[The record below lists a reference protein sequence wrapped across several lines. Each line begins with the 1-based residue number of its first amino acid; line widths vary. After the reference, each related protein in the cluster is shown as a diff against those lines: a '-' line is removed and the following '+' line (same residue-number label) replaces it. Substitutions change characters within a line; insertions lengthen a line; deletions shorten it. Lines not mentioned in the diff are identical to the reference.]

1 MTEHNA
7 TGALGAGT
15 PDAADDLNL
24 DAAGHSPVEAALH
37 DILACYD
44 VVPDLKGILARLSR
58 RPGPMRLDD
67 IDPILA
73 KLDMKRG
80 PKTANIDEIAAL
92 GLPALVV
99 FADKAVAAY
108 LPNAK
113 SDSRL
118 RFYGRETANRDAIAA
133 CITLQAPGPRTAH
146 ETKHMKHGHALDWF
160 WAPVRKFW
168 KQYAE
173 ILVTSLFGNLLM
185 LALPLF
191 TMNVYDRVAINFAES
206 TLVVLTVG
214 ICIALV
220 FDFLFKTLRSYIL
233 ELVASRVGAQFDMDL
248 MERFMTIRPMLMKLS
263 IGEKTNLFAELQGIR
278 DFYAGRLMPSLMD
291 LPFFVL
297 FTGIIYIISPSVAL
311 VPIIATVLI
320 VLIAKG
326 LQVPVD
332 RSAEVYFKGQQQKS
346 ARLVQTLAGIDTL
359 KMLGATGTGL
369 FHWGGAS
376 RHSIETSR
384 RNNLMMTGATNLCIM
399 ITYMVN
405 VFVLFVGVHEIA
417 AGTLT
422 VGGLVACSLLSGR
435 AVAPVIQMAGLMSKM
450 KQSSDVLK
458 TIDKVFNLP
467 HEDVTQT
474 RKSPQ
479 GLMQGK
485 IELADASFIYP
496 DQPRPALQKVS
507 LTIQPGEHV
516 GLIGRTGA
524 GKSTLARMICRFL
537 DPVEGTVFIDGFAM
551 NSLSPE
557 ELHRSIGYVPQ
568 EGFFFSGSI
577 RSNIVLGAEDAS
589 EEDLQNAVAVSGLGT
604 ILQGI
609 GAGLDM
615 EVGEAGSRLSGG
627 QKQALALARALVRNP
642 SILVFDEPTNGV
654 DNALEAQI
662 KQGLDTYLKGRTFVM
677 ITHRTSLLSLVD
689 RLVLLDSGRVVAD
702 GPRDEIMARL
712 STPAVSQK
720 GPANG

>member
-1 MTEHNA
+1 MTQADAMLPAQDETHETAA
-7 TGALGAGT
+7 TSA
-15 PDAADDLNL
+15 
-24 DAAGHSPVEAALH
+24 VEAALH
-37 DILACYD
+37 DVLACYD
-44 VVPDLKGILARLSR
+44 VIPDLKGMVARLAR
-58 RPGPMRLDD
+58 RPGPLRLDD
-67 IDPILA
+67 IGPILS
-73 KLDMKRG
+73 KLDIQQG
-80 PKTANIDEIAAL
+80 PKARTPEEIAAVN
-92 GLPALVV
+92 LPALVV
-99 FADKAVAAY
+99 FADKTVAAY
-108 LPNAK
+108 IPAIKNA
-113 SDSRL
+113 DRY
-118 RFYGRETANRDAIAA
+118 RFYGRETADRNAIAA
-133 CITLQAPGPRTAH
+133 CVTVQAPAPRTGH
-146 ETKHMKHGHALDWF
+146 ETKHMKRGHALDWF

-206 TLVVLTVG
+206 TLIVLTVG
-214 ICIALV
+214 ICVALV

-248 MERFMTIRPMLMKLS
+248 MERFMTVRPMLLKLS

-278 DFYAGRLMPSLMD
+278 DFYSGRLMPSLMD
-291 LPFFVL
+291 LPFFFL
-297 FTGIIYIISPSVAL
+297 FTGIMYVISPSVAL

-326 LQVPVD
+326 MQVPVD
-332 RSAEVYFKGQQQKS
+332 RSAEVFFKGQQQKS

-369 FHWGGAS
+369 FHWGSAS

-384 RNNLMMTGATNLCIM
+384 RNNLMITGATNLCIM

-435 AVAPVIQMAGLMSKM
+435 AIAPVIQMAGLMSKM

-458 TIDKVFNLP
+458 TIDKVFSLP

-474 RKSPQ
+474 RRSPQ

-496 DQPRPALQKVS
+496 DQPRPALQKVN
-507 LTIQPGEHV
+507 LTIRPGEHV

-537 DPVEGTVFIDGFAM
+537 DPVSGTVFIDGFAM
-551 NSLSPE
+551 DSLSPE

-568 EGFFFSGSI
+568 EGFFFSGSV
-577 RSNIVLGAEDAS
+577 RSNILLGAEDAS
-589 EEDLQNAVAVSGLGT
+589 EDDLQRAVAISGLGT

-609 GAGLDM
+609 GSGLDM

-654 DNALEAQI
+654 DQALEAQI
-662 KQGLDTYLKGRTFVM
+662 KNGLESYLKGRTFVM

-689 RLVLLDSGRVVAD
+689 RLVLMDSGRVVAD
-702 GPRDEIMARL
+702 GPRDEIMAKL
-712 STPAVSQK
+712 AAPASPQK
-720 GPANG
+720 GNANG